1 MRRRCGGKR
10 RHRGFVLT
18 MAIMIMAL
26 VGVVL
31 AALMTQAQTQARQV
45 RQAREAAQVEAL
57 LLAGE
62 KIAGQ
67 DGLNEGEHAIALP
80 VELADS
86 GAHLKISM
94 KGEVRIIEAKAGT
107 RISRERIDADGR
119 IVPE

>member
-1 MRRRCGGKR
+1 MRRRGSG
-10 RHRGFVLT
+10 HRGFVLT

-31 AALMTQAQTQARQV
+31 AALTTQAQTQARQV

-62 KIAGQ
+62 KIVGQ
-67 DGLNEGEHAIALP
+67 GGLNAGEHAITLP

-86 GAHLKISM
+86 GAQLKVSI

-107 RISRERIDADGR
+107 RISRERIDAHGR